1 MGDICRVCLANNIEG
16 IDIYDNYK
24 GEFNLREI
32 IYELSLVEVSC
43 IHHYIIEIKKH
54 LKWHISIYADV
65 KIKCFTSDFRIV
77 FYCI

>member
-16 IDIYDNYK
+16 IDIYENYR

-43 IHHYIIEIKKH
+43 IQHYIDI
-54 LKWHISIYADV
+54 IYKENTWKMLFVTLA
-65 KIKCFTSDFRIV
+65 FM
-77 FYCI
+77 